1 MSRPLMIGTCERG
14 TPTASVVPD
23 RRNTRRS
30 QPSENY
36 RGSAQKA
43 VQRKPAQR
51 SPRARL
57 PNGPTS
63 PGSPTEECPHYP
75 PHRGRLLRNLFP
87 LALSHRALHDLLGD
101 PEEAQAAGRAIR
113 GGLWKTFMGRCV

>member
-63 PGSPTEECPHYP
+63 PGSPTEECLITRPTGDAYAAP
-75 PHRGRLLRNLFP
+75 YFLSPYLEGSYTIFEEIRKRL
-87 LALSHRALHDLLGD
+87 
-101 PEEAQAAGRAIR
+101 
-113 GGLWKTFMGRCV
+113 